1 MSAGALSGA
10 GPFGGLGIAELARR
24 IRSGESTAVEITE
37 QALAAAHSVGA
48 ELNCFVTVDDDGARR
63 AAQLADAELV
73 SGLDRGPLHGI
84 PVGVKDMIATSGLA
98 TTMGS
103 RHFAGDTPA
112 QDASVVS
119 SLRTAGAVILG
130 KTQTHEFAYGPT
142 SDRAATGAAR
152 NPQDLSRMTGG
163 SSGGSAAAVAA
174 GLIPLALGTDTG
186 GSVRIPAAL
195 CGAVGLRPTQ
205 GSIDMIGAF
214 PLSPTMDVVGPIAGS
229 VADTALGWWALS
241 TRPESSGAHWSLWT
255 APRIPEPGRVR
266 GVRIGQPVCDLVDRV
281 DQSARGGQQAAA
293 DALAASGAALT
304 ELALPELDE
313 TSGPYYDIQSAEAYE
328 IHEERV
334 RRAPELFDP
343 EVLERLEAA
352 ARVPGWRYVRALDV
366 RRRLRAGM
374 LDKLAAV
381 DIVLMPTVPLEAPVI
396 NQRDLDPN
404 TGWSGVRE
412 ALLALTSPWSLLGFP
427 AISVPVPMGGETMLG
442 SVQLVAKPGQEHL
455 LLDTAALL
463 ENSLPGSP
471 KWG

>member
-1 MSAGALSGA
+1 MSTESLTGV
-10 GPFGGLGIAELARR
+10 GPFAGLGIAELARR
-24 IRSGESTAVEITE
+24 IRDGESTAVDLTE
-37 QALAAAHSVGA
+37 DALAAAHSWGKQ
-48 ELNCFVTVDDDGARR
+48 LNCFVTVDDGGARR
-63 AAQLADAELV
+63 AARLADAELATGV
-73 SGLDRGPLHGI
+73 DRGPLHGI

-103 RHFAGDTPA
+103 RHFAGDIPA
-112 QDASVVS
+112 QDASVVN

-174 GLIPLALGTDTG
+174 GLVPLALGTDTG

-205 GSIDMIGAF
+205 GSFDMTGAF
-214 PLSPTMDVVGPIAGS
+214 PLSPTMDVAGPIAGS

-241 TRPESSGAHWSLWT
+241 TRPESSGAHWSRWS
-255 APRIPEPGRVR
+255 APTVPEPGRLR
-266 GVRIGQPVCDLVDRV
+266 GLRIGQPVCNLVDRV
-281 DQSARGGQQAAA
+281 EQSARGAQQTAV
-293 DALAASGAALT
+293 DALAAAGAALT
-304 ELALPELDE
+304 GLALPELDE

-334 RRAPELFDP
+334 RCAPELFDP

-352 ARVPGWRYVRALDV
+352 ARVPGWRYVRALDARV
-366 RRRLRAGM
+366 RLRAAM

-381 DIVLMPTVPLEAPVI
+381 DLLLMPTVPLEAPAI
-396 NQRDLDPN
+396 NQRDLAPN

-427 AISVPVPMGGETMLG
+427 AISVPVPAAGAALFG
-442 SVQLVAKPGQEHL
+442 SVQLVAKPGQERL

-463 ENSLPGSP
+463 ENSLLYR
-471 KWG
+471 KNM